1 MIRRIY
7 GHKIGHMAKELEL
20 SKKDITCQKQRSKKK
35 SLQNQLLIP
44 IIDNSTKLI
53 KVLNTKKKKK
63 RNQIVKSWFF
73 EKTKQKQNMSLVATF
88 LLQQTTY
95 VLANLH
101 HRTSLIY
108 KQLQSLPMQFKFSI
122 FSIMYHL
129 FLST

>member
-20 SKKDITCQKQRSKKK
+20 SKKDITCQKQRSKKKK

-63 RNQIVKSWFF
+63 RNQIVKS
-73 EKTKQKQNMSLVATF
+73 
-88 LLQQTTY
+88 
-95 VLANLH
+95 
-101 HRTSLIY
+101 
-108 KQLQSLPMQFKFSI
+108 
-122 FSIMYHL
+122 
-129 FLST
+129 

>member
-1 MIRRIY
+1 M
-7 GHKIGHMAKELEL
+7 
-20 SKKDITCQKQRSKKK
+20 SKTKKQKK

-53 KVLNTKKKKK
+53 KVLNKKKKK
-63 RNQIVKSWFF
+63 KEIRLSKADFL
-73 EKTKQKQNMSLVATF
+73 KKQNMSLVATF

-108 KQLQSLPMQFKFSI
+108 HQLKSLPMQFKFSI

-129 FLST
+129 FLSA

>member
-1 MIRRIY
+1 MGTKSDIWL
-7 GHKIGHMAKELEL
+7 KELEL
-20 SKKDITCQKQRSKKK
+20 SKNNIKMILHVKNKEAKKK

-63 RNQIVKSWFF
+63 RNQIVKKLIFW
-73 EKTKQKQNMSLVATF
+73 KNKQKQHMSLVATF

-108 KQLQSLPMQFKFSI
+108 HQLKSLPMQFKFSI